1 SGPLADRSGNY
12 WRWALLGYGI
22 TAVSVPLLGWSG
34 AVWVAAALIVVERF
48 GKAVRSPSKDALLA
62 HATAATGRG
71 KGFAVHKALDQ
82 FGAVLGP
89 LAVAGAMALFAG
101 RYGPSL
107 SLLAIPGAA
116 SLAVLA
122 YLRRLA
128 PRPADYELAA
138 DQQVDS
144 AISLR
149 ETQNDTGL
157 SAHPAGQPGHPARQ
171 PGHPARQSQDPNR
184 GVDSAISLR
193 ETQNDTGLSAHPARQ
208 PGHPAR
214 QSQDPIREV
223 DSAISLR
230 ETQNDTGLSGHPMRQ
245 SGHPARQ
252 SQNPIRGVDS
262 AISLRETQN
271 DTGLSGH
278 PARQS
283 QDPIR
288 EVDSAISLR
297 ETQND
302 TGLSGHP
309 ARQSQNPNQQVAEA
323 PGSSKINL
331 PGQFWLYAVF
341 AGINM
346 TGFATFGLIAFHL
359 VDRGLLREGLV
370 PLLYAGAMAVDA
382 LMAVVM
388 GVAYDRFGP
397 KVLVVLPLICGFLPA
412 LAFSGSMPLVAAG
425 VLAWGAAM
433 AIQESTIRAV
443 VADLIPASHRATAFG
458 LFAAV
463 TGTAIALGGGLAGL
477 LYQTSVAALVLV
489 TAVLQLAALATLS
502 SWLVRQR

>member
-1 SGPLADRSGNY
+1 MNRITAWRFVVTFGLVSLLGDVVYQGMRSISGPLLRDLGAAAVTVGIVTGLGEAAALLFRLASGPLADRSGNY

-34 AVWVAAALIVVERF
+34 AVWVAASLIVVERF

-138 DQQVDS
+138 DLPGASQP
-144 AISLR
+144 
-149 ETQNDTGL
+149 
-157 SAHPAGQPGHPARQ
+157 AHQ
-171 PGHPARQSQDPNR
+171 
-184 GVDSAISLR
+184 
-193 ETQNDTGLSAHPARQ
+193 
-208 PGHPAR
+208 
-214 QSQDPIREV
+214 
-223 DSAISLR
+223 
-230 ETQNDTGLSGHPMRQ
+230 
-245 SGHPARQ
+245 
-252 SQNPIRGVDS
+252 
-262 AISLRETQN
+262 
-271 DTGLSGH
+271 SGH

-283 QDPIR
+283 QDP
-288 EVDSAISLR
+288 S
-297 ETQND
+297 
-302 TGLSGHP
+302 
-309 ARQSQNPNQQVAEA
+309 QQVAEA

-331 PGQFWLYAVF
+331 PSQFWLYAVF

-359 VDRGLLREGLV
+359 VDRGLLPEGLV

-382 LMAVVM
+382 LMA
-388 GVAYDRFGP
+388 
-397 KVLVVLPLICGFLPA
+397 
-412 LAFSGSMPLVAAG
+412 
-425 VLAWGAAM
+425 
-433 AIQESTIRAV
+433 
-443 VADLIPASHRATAFG
+443 
-458 LFAAV
+458 
-463 TGTAIALGGGLAGL
+463 
-477 LYQTSVAALVLV
+477 
-489 TAVLQLAALATLS
+489 
-502 SWLVRQR
+502 